1 VILPLATMA
10 LMALFVLWKD
20 NTTPGKLLVKEINFV
35 RQTAPAGQFPV
46 SECWFSSSDSS
57 GRSEIQDICHYRAA
71 DAAEYARETD
81 QSLMQLFTA
90 LWATLALMYV
100 SLAVISRKYP
110 MRPGKMKCVRVAT
123 ADEHL
128 KEVLTED
135 ASLPEKIRKCH
146 VYFPDD
152 RTNRSNGDKNEH
164 A

>member
-1 VILPLATMA
+1 
-10 LMALFVLWKD
+10 
-20 NTTPGKLLVKEINFV
+20 
-35 RQTAPAGQFPV
+35 
-46 SECWFSSSDSS
+46 
-57 GRSEIQDICHYRAA
+57 
-71 DAAEYARETD
+71 EYARETD

-100 SLAVISRKYP
+100 SLAVISGKYP
-110 MRPGKMKCVRVAT
+110 MRSGKMKCVRVAT